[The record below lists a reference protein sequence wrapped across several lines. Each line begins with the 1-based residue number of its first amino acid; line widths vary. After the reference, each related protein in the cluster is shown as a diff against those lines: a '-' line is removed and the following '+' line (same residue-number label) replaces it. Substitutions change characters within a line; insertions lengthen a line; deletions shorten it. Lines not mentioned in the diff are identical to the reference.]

1 MCACVHVFVCESAV
15 ICHLG
20 SPQEGENIL
29 LPLMIADSCQREER
43 EDSRR
48 KTRRGG
54 GESQRGRQRQREKG
68 KKMQRGGGAMQK
80 VIYEV

>member
-1 MCACVHVFVCESAV
+1 MPAYTCLCVCESAV

-48 KTRRGG
+48 KREGGEENHKGGDSSREKRGRKGRGG
-54 GESQRGRQRQREKG
+54 RK
-68 KKMQRGGGAMQK
+68 
-80 VIYEV
+80 